1 LERVGERP
9 MSAKE
14 MAEPLNDRF
23 CPTAPARW
31 IAYDVS
37 L

>member
-1 LERVGERP
+1 MAV
-9 MSAKE
+9 KE
-14 MAEPLNDRF
+14 MAEALNDRF
-23 CPTAPARW
+23 CPTALARW